1 MTEGMKIGIGVPQ
14 SGSWATPERQARY
27 VARAEELGYATAW
40 TFQRLLFPPDGSS
53 WSPVY
58 RSVLDPMVSLGY
70 VAAHTSRI
78 RLGVALLNM
87 PFMSP
92 ALLAKQATTVDILS
106 GGRLDLGLG
115 LGWRREEFAASGV
128 PIARRGARA
137 DEYISV
143 LKSLWGQEIAEAGG
157 EFYELPA
164 SRQEPHPVQRPHPPL
179 ILGAKSA
186 PALRRAG
193 RLGDGWVSSSNQDLT
208 QVATDIETVRAAA
221 REAGRDPSA
230 LRFICRGVVRAG
242 DPIVK
247 DGERRRLTG
256 TYDQIRTDI
265 EWLGAQG
272 MTEVFLDA
280 NFIPEIGNIDADPD
294 EAEAKAQEIMTE
306 LAPR

>member
-1 MTEGMKIGIGVPQ
+1 MKIGIGVPQ

-40 TFQRLLFPPDGSS
+40 TFQRLLFPPDPGS

-70 VAAHTSRI
+70 VAARTSRI

-92 ALLAKQATTVDILS
+92 ALLAKQATTVDVLS

-115 LGWRREEFAASGV
+115 LGWRHEEFAASGV

-137 DEYISV
+137 DEYIAV
-143 LKSLWGQEIAEAGG
+143 LKTLWGEEVAEFQG
-157 EFYELPA
+157 EFYEIPA
-164 SRQEPHPVQRPHPPL
+164 SRQEPHPVQSPHPPL

-208 QVATDIETVRAAA
+208 EVAADIETVRTAA
-221 REAGRDPSA
+221 RDAGRDPAA
-230 LRFICRGVVRAG
+230 LRFVCRGVVRAG
-242 DPIVK
+242 EPVMSH
-247 DGERRRLTG
+247 GERRRLTG
-256 TYDQIRTDI
+256 TYDQIRADLA
-265 EWLGAQG
+265 WLGEQG
-272 MTEVFLDA
+272 MTEVFVDA
-280 NFIPEIGNIDADPD
+280 NFIPEIGNADADPD
-294 EAEAKAQEIMTE
+294 TATAKAEEIMTE

>member
-1 MTEGMKIGIGVPQ
+1 MKIGIGVPQ
-14 SGSWATPERQARY
+14 SGSWATPERQARF
-27 VARAEELGYATAW
+27 VSRAEELGYATAW
-40 TFQRLLFPPDGSS
+40 TFQRLLYPPDGDEK

-58 RSVLDPMVSLGY
+58 RSVLDPMVTLGY

-87 PFMSP
+87 PFASP
-92 ALLAKQATTVDILS
+92 ALVAKQATTVDVLS

-128 PIARRGARA
+128 PLARRGPRA
-137 DEYISV
+137 DDFIAALKALWTQDVAEYH
-143 LKSLWGQEIAEAGG
+143 G
-157 EFYELPA
+157 EFYDIPA
-164 SRQEPHPVQRPHPPL
+164 SLQEPHPVQRPHPPI
-179 ILGAKSA
+179 ILGAKSE

-208 QVATDIETVRAAA
+208 EMAADIETVRAAA

-230 LRFICRGVVRAG
+230 LRFICRGVVRVG
-242 DPIVK
+242 EPIVR

-256 TYDQIRTDI
+256 SYDQIRGDLG
-265 EWLGAQG
+265 WLGEQG
-272 MTEVFLDA
+272 ITETFVDA
-280 NFIPEIGNIDADPD
+280 NFVPEIGTPHVGAD
-294 EAEAKAQEIMTE
+294 EAEERAEELLTE